1 MSSNNNNMSP
11 EAMIGIMVITVIGL
25 AFMVIA
31 ALFAFAA
38 IVLTFIAIAAWNEPL
53 IVGDDIVHPDEA
65 RAYVWRGVVGA
76 IALPLFA
83 VFCSVVFQFDLKE
96 ITDHG
101 WLLILLAG
109 YSGGSLGIE
118 IAIQQAREEAAA
130 AAAIQQE
137 ILPPLPAPQPKPT
150 QTQSTKPAEDFEFA
164 RWDDEEIEQ

>member
-1 MSSNNNNMSP
+1 
-11 EAMIGIMVITVIGL
+11 
-25 AFMVIA
+25 MVIA

-38 IVLTFIAIAAWNEPL
+38 IVLTCFAIAAWNEPFKL
-53 IVGDDIVHPDEA
+53 FGETLYPDEA
-65 RAYVWRGVVGA
+65 RAYVARGVIGA
-76 IALPLFA
+76 IALPLF
-83 VFCSVVFQFDLKE
+83 VIFCSAVFQFDLKE

-130 AAAIQQE
+130 AAALQQE

-150 QTQSTKPAEDFEFA
+150 QTQSGKPAEDFEFA
-164 RWDDEEIEQ
+164 RWDDEEIDQ